1 MKPDFSTR
9 TLKPGD
15 TIGILGGGQLGR
27 MLALAAAQMEMPQ
40 GDVRLEGIVW
50 KRFANGPRYRK
61 RYLFIQGGMLCYVD
75 PKSSTGE
82 NAIVMGPITAVDITS
97 AMTYELS
104 FFLNERQLLVR
115 VETQVE
121 LDAWYHMGQLV
132 AKENFLSRTEH

>member
-1 MKPDFSTR
+1 
-9 TLKPGD
+9 
-15 TIGILGGGQLGR
+15 
-27 MLALAAAQMEMPQ
+27 MEMPQ